1 MSWTATT
8 VENCDICGA
17 DVYIESTKVGATLG
31 DCGITVA
38 PTFKTYK
45 AGYPACIRGQ
55 EITAQDL
62 RLKFSFLELTDV
74 NFGKAIADSVLQTS
88 GGNYYVKFGTNTQ
101 PITYS
106 PLVLHKYNVGNGK
119 HLIVQ
124 IWKAQVASPFEV
136 MYSQDSN
143 TWVAVDVEFVA
154 LCDKYSHPSYPLGL
168 ICFSDSFDL
177 AHLPTP

>member
-1 MSWTATT
+1 MSWTAAT

-17 DVYIESTKVGATLG
+17 DVYIEGTKVGATLG
-31 DCGITVA
+31 DCGITVT
-38 PTFKTYK
+38 PTLKTYK

-62 RLKFSFLELTDV
+62 RLKFSFLELTDT
-74 NFGKAIADSVLQTS
+74 NFALAIADSVKQTS
-88 GGNYYVKFGTNTQ
+88 SGNYFVKFGANTQ

-106 PLVLHKYNVGNGK
+106 PLVLHKFNPGNDK

-143 TWVAVDVEFVA
+143 SWVAVDVELVA
-154 LCDKYSHPSYPLGL
+154 LCDKYSHPTSPLGL
-168 ICFSDSFDL
+168 ICFSNTFDINN
-177 AHLPTP
+177 LPSL